1 MKSELF
7 KDPFVAMMVAVRAA
21 GDSKDLK
28 RLLTDEEYL
37 REQRTEY
44 LEKEIQE
51 FPGDM
56 KVLIETLKEE
66 KWRKTHP
73 LSEHIDLS
81 IEKLF
86 LEVKADKKLWAKLDV
101 SDHEV
106 LVIVL
111 RAAIRNIKLVAIE
124 LVGNTQGD
132 AAHGLVRTIH

>member
-1 MKSELF
+1 MKNELF
-7 KDPFVAMMVAVRAA
+7 KDPFVVMMVAVRAA

-51 FPGDM
+51 FPGNM

-111 RAAIRNIKLVAIE
+111 RAAIRNIKLVTIE
-124 LVGNTQGD
+124 LVGNTRGD
-132 AAHGLVRTIH
+132 MAHGLVRTLH

>member
-1 MKSELF
+1 MKNELF
-7 KDPFVAMMVAVRAA
+7 KDPFAVMMVAVRAA
-21 GDSKDLK
+21 GDSEDLK

-51 FPGDM
+51 FPGNM

-101 SDHEV
+101 SDHEL

-111 RAAIRNIKLVAIE
+111 RAAIRNIKLVTIE
-124 LVGNTQGD
+124 LVGNTRGD
-132 AAHGLVRTIH
+132 MDHGLVRTLH

>member
-1 MKSELF
+1 MKNELF
-7 KDPFVAMMVAVRAA
+7 KDPFVVMMVAVRAA

-51 FPGDM
+51 FPGNM

-73 LSEHIDLS
+73 LTERIDLS

-111 RAAIRNIKLVAIE
+111 RAAIRNIKLVTIE

>member
-1 MKSELF
+1 MKNELF

-37 REQRTEY
+37 REQRSAY

-51 FPGDM
+51 FPGNM

-111 RAAIRNIKLVAIE
+111 RAAIRNIKLVTIE
-124 LVGNTQGD
+124 LVGNTRGD
-132 AAHGLVRTIH
+132 MAHGLVRTLH

>member
-1 MKSELF
+1 MKNELF
-7 KDPFVAMMVAVRAA
+7 KDPFVVMMVAVRAA
-21 GDSKDLK
+21 GDSEDLK

-51 FPGDM
+51 FPGNM

-111 RAAIRNIKLVAIE
+111 RAAIRNIKLVTIE
-124 LVGNTQGD
+124 LAGNTQGD
-132 AAHGLVRTIH
+132 AAHGLVRTLH

>member
-51 FPGDM
+51 FPGNM

>member
-7 KDPFVAMMVAVRAA
+7 KDPFIAMMIAVRAA

-51 FPGDM
+51 FPGNM

-111 RAAIRNIKLVAIE
+111 RAAIRNIKLVTIE
-124 LVGNTQGD
+124 LVGNTRGD
-132 AAHGLVRTIH
+132 MAHGLVRTLH

>member
-7 KDPFVAMMVAVRAA
+7 KDPFVVMMVAVRAA

-51 FPGDM
+51 FPGNM
-56 KVLIETLKEE
+56 KVLIETIKEE

-111 RAAIRNIKLVAIE
+111 RAAIRNIKLVTIE

-132 AAHGLVRTIH
+132 AAHGLVRTLH

>member
-1 MKSELF
+1 MKNELF
-7 KDPFVAMMVAVRAA
+7 KDPFVVMMVAVRAA

-51 FPGDM
+51 FPGNM

-73 LSEHIDLS
+73 LTEHIDLS

-111 RAAIRNIKLVAIE
+111 RAAIRNIKLVTIE
-124 LVGNTQGD
+124 LVGNTRGD
-132 AAHGLVRTIH
+132 MAHGLVRTLH

>member
-7 KDPFVAMMVAVRAA
+7 KDPFVVMMVAVRAA

-51 FPGDM
+51 FPGNM

-73 LSEHIDLS
+73 LTEHIDLS

-111 RAAIRNIKLVAIE
+111 RAAIRNIKLVTIE

-132 AAHGLVRTIH
+132 AAHGLVRTLH

>member
-111 RAAIRNIKLVAIE
+111 QAAIRNIKLVAIE

>member
-7 KDPFVAMMVAVRAA
+7 KDPFIAMMIGVRAA

-51 FPGDM
+51 FPGNM

-111 RAAIRNIKLVAIE
+111 RAAIRNIKLVTIE
-124 LVGNTQGD
+124 LVGNTRGD
-132 AAHGLVRTIH
+132 MAHGLVRTLH

>member
-7 KDPFVAMMVAVRAA
+7 KDPFVVMMVAVRAA

-51 FPGDM
+51 FPGNM

-66 KWRKTHP
+66 KWRKTHQ
-73 LSEHIDLS
+73 LSEYINLS

-111 RAAIRNIKLVAIE
+111 RAAIRNIKLVTIE

-132 AAHGLVRTIH
+132 AAHGLVRTLH

>member
-1 MKSELF
+1 MKNELF
-7 KDPFVAMMVAVRAA
+7 KDPFVVMMVAVRAA

-51 FPGDM
+51 FPGNM

-111 RAAIRNIKLVAIE
+111 RAAIRNIKLVTIE
-124 LVGNTQGD
+124 LVGNTRGD
-132 AAHGLVRTIH
+132 MDHGLVRTLH

>member
-1 MKSELF
+1 MKNELF

-51 FPGDM
+51 FPGNM

-124 LVGNTQGD
+124 LVGNTQED
-132 AAHGLVRTIH
+132 ATHGLVRTLH